1 MDSDNRLELKF
12 VLLGNR
18 GVGKRSIVTRFVDH
32 MFDDYPRRV
41 TRPFGELC
49 N

>member
-1 MDSDNRLELKF
+1 MDSDNRLKLKF
-12 VLLGNR
+12 VLLGNY

-32 MFDDYPRRV
+32 MFDDYTCYV
-41 TRPFGELC
+41 FGELC